1 MFSMYIKK
9 YFFDVPTLYLN
20 KENYTGE
27 NIKSFNRKNDIQKGN
42 IYFIDNKNKEEFY
55 KNFIHDIKKTRI

>member
-1 MFSMYIKK
+1 MYIKK

-20 KENYTGE
+20 KENYTRE

-42 IYFIDNKNKEEFY
+42 IYFIENKNKEEFY
-55 KNFIHDIKKTRI
+55 NNFIHDIKKTRI